1 MGLFAPVLH
10 MKGCISLSESGLLV
24 IVKDFAPWSATHSHC
39 IAPEWR
45 IFAEHHITIC
55 ILQAGLNAAKKNAGN
70 ALESSTNS
78 NKISVG
84 LCLSV
89 DVLMTRM
96 LKLLR
101 RKRCYP
107 RQEPQVQFKNVCMLL
122 NCKLHTYNH
131 YCGLVTVYKYRT
143 WISINC
149 WSKKWEYMD
158 LALIATGVKSGYD
171 KGIKML
177 ARPSIAQHCLVK
189 RCKTF
194 LPVMRIW
201 CVCFRAASIP
211 ADCTSHSISTPE
223 RVVVWYLL
231 FRKLEVSITFY
242 FYCSSTVSQHLCS
255 VALLRTLRMTMQ
267 LPAFLNSS
275 SCSCGTFS
283 RNFYPCTAKL
293 LSTMDWKAKWVGGGE
308 IAEYTV

>member
-1 MGLFAPVLH
+1 MYVCYL
-10 MKGCISLSESGLLV
+10 
-24 IVKDFAPWSATHSHC
+24 IVSYIHT
-39 IAPEWR
+39 
-45 IFAEHHITIC
+45 TI
-55 ILQAGLNAAKKNAGN
+55 I
-70 ALESSTNS
+70 
-78 NKISVG
+78 V
-84 LCLSV
+84 V
-89 DVLMTRM
+89 
-96 LKLLR
+96 
-101 RKRCYP
+101 Y
-107 RQEPQVQFKNVCMLL
+107 
-122 NCKLHTYNH
+122 
-131 YCGLVTVYKYRT
+131 VTVYKYRT

-158 LALIATGVKSGYD
+158 LALIATGGGVKSGYD

-255 VALLRTLRMTMQ
+255 VALLRTLRMMMQ
-267 LPAFLNSS
+267 LPAGLNSS

-293 LSTMDWKAKWVGGGE
+293 LSTMDWKAKWVGGGNCWIYCVKE
-308 IAEYTV
+308 RSPPRFNFSKRLSTSGWAAETKETVITRFPQKSLYVLVETFPCLSVSVCMCC